1 MTHILMASDTQNL
14 QESAKIRPHLQSH
27 NSEYIP
33 LSENQSTNRIQ
44 VDIKRN
50 IPKIHQGHSKRA
62 SKEGFYSSKNNQNN

>member
-50 IPKIHQGHSKRA
+50 IPKIH
-62 SKEGFYSSKNNQNN
+62 